1 MLRVPRW
8 AVTREA
14 AHCDCRTA
22 DKAET
27 QKWQTRRDPEHLTQN
42 TQGRWGWHSGGGQSL
57 TCHIAFSLGLCPSV
71 TPHPPHNCSS
81 PGVFVFVFLRT
92 HSLTFHCSYRGRHQ
106 TLFSYGNLYQLY
118 IYIYIFCK
126 SYGQPSWSGKNTAG
140 RVRFF
145 FFPATWVRFVFIA
158 VGSWLKKGKE
168 KKMLFK

>member
-118 IYIYIFCK
+118 IYIFFLQILRPAQLVRKEYCRK
-126 SYGQPSWSGKNTAG
+126 GQ
-140 RVRFF
+140 VFF
-145 FFPATWVRFVFIA
+145 FFLPR
-158 VGSWLKKGKE
+158 GSGLSLLQLG
-168 KKMLFK
+168 LG